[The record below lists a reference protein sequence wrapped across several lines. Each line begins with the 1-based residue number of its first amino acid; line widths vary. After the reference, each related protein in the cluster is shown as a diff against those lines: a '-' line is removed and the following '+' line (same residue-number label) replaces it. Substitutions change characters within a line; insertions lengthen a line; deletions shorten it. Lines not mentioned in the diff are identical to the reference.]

1 MRFLLHVPSLAAA
14 RAGALAALLTLGAG
28 ACSRPDVSAPR
39 PKNLVLVTIDTLR
52 RDHVGA
58 YGDPKAATP
67 ALDRLA
73 REGLRF
79 DAATANAPLTLVSH
93 SSLLSGLLPPH
104 HGLRNNGAGT
114 FPADRETLA
123 TVLSAAG
130 LKTGAFVAAFVLDRR
145 FGLGRGFDTYD
156 DEVEREVGARPA
168 LEAERRGDQVMDR
181 ALAWLGGLGGQRSA
195 KGDEAAPFFLW
206 VHLYDPHAPY
216 APPPPFR
223 ERFAGDPYRGEIAF
237 ADAQVGR
244 LLDELDRRGLSA
256 STLVAV
262 AADHGEGLGEHG
274 EATHGMLI
282 YESTLAVPLLLRGPG
297 LAPRTIAAPVGL
309 CDLGP
314 TLAGLLG
321 HPFAPPAAGKALD
334 GRDLSEPLREGREP
348 ARGEVYAETHYPE
361 IFGWSPLSMLR
372 RRDAKYISAP
382 RPELYDLARDPGE
395 RRNLLSADAGKDPR
409 DPRLPSA
416 GFAARLAEIEA
427 GAVKTTAP
435 RVDAETAARLAS
447 LGYVAGGNR
456 TAPPRAGDLRPDP
469 KDRIALFQR
478 FEAAAL
484 ALRSGDAAR
493 AISELRALAAADP
506 GNATF
511 RGRLAQ
517 ALREGGRP
525 AEAIPVL
532 RDAALAAPADPD
544 VWYDLAVAL
553 QADGRSK
560 EAQTAIERAIQL
572 DDTRPDPHN
581 TLGLLLLAEG
591 RADEARRQFERAV
604 AIDPRGSVALNNLG
618 NALRSLG
625 RAGEAEGAYRRAIAA
640 APRYAEPWNGL
651 GALLVEADRPR
662 EAIDCFDRSRELA
675 PGNLETLI
683 NRGIALELAG
693 DRSGAAASYRD
704 FLSAAGGAPAWADQR
719 RAAEQ
724 LLARLA
730 R

>member
-1 MRFLLHVPSLAAA
+1 MRRLRHFPL
-14 RAGALAALLTLGAG
+14 LAALLGLGALG
-28 ACSRPDVSAPR
+28 ACSRPGVSNPR

-58 YGDPKAATP
+58 YGDAQAATP
-67 ALDRLA
+67 TLDRLA

-104 HGLRNNGAGT
+104 HGLRNNGAGA
-114 FPADRETLA
+114 FPTDRATLA

-130 LKTGAFVAAFVLDRR
+130 FDTGAFVAAFVLDRR

-156 DEVEREVGARPA
+156 DEIEREPGAPST
-168 LEAERRGDQVMDR
+168 LEAERRGDVVIDR
-181 ALAWLGGLGGQRSA
+181 ALAWLQA
-195 KGDEAAPFFLW
+195 KSPAASEGSKPFFLW

-216 APPPPFR
+216 APPPPFS
-223 ERFAGDPYRGEIAF
+223 ERFAADPYRGEIAF

-244 LLDELDRRGLSA
+244 LLKDLDRRGLSG

-297 LAPRTIAAPVGL
+297 LGPRTIAAPVGL

-321 HPFAPPAAGKALD
+321 HPFPPPEAGKALD
-334 GRDLSEPLREGREP
+334 GRDLSEPLRQGREP
-348 ARGEVYAETHYPE
+348 ARGEIYAETRYPE

-372 RRDAKYISAP
+372 RRDTKYISAP

-395 RRNLLSADAGKDPR
+395 RRNLLDPR
-409 DPRLPSA
+409 TPGSLGQGG

-427 GAVKTTAP
+427 GAVQAAP
-435 RVDAETAARLAS
+435 PPVDAETAARLAS

-456 TAPPRAGDLRPDP
+456 GAPTRPGNERPDP
-469 KDRIALFQR
+469 KDRIELFQR

-484 ALRSGDAAR
+484 ALRSGQASR
-493 AISELRALAAADP
+493 AIPELRALAAADP

-511 RGRLAQ
+511 RSRLAQ
-517 ALREGGRP
+517 ALRESGRP

-532 RDAALAAPADPD
+532 REAALAAPADPD

-553 QADGRSK
+553 QGIGRAA

-572 DDTRPDPHN
+572 DDSRPDPHN
-581 TLGLLLLAEG
+581 TLGLLMLGE
-591 RADEARRQFERAV
+591 RRVDEARRQFERAV
-604 AIDPRGSVALNNLG
+604 AIDPRNSVALNNLG

-625 RAGEAEGAYRRAIAA
+625 RPAEAEGAYRRAIAA

-651 GALLVEADRPR
+651 GALLVEANRPR
-662 EAIDCFDRSRELA
+662 EAIDCFDRARGLA

-693 DRSGAAASYRD
+693 DRNGAAASYRE
-704 FLSAAGGAPAWADQR
+704 FLAAAGGGPAWTEQR

-730 R
+730 H

>member
-1 MRFLLHVPSLAAA
+1 M
-14 RAGALAALLTLGAG
+14 
-28 ACSRPDVSAPR
+28 
-39 PKNLVLVTIDTLR
+39 TIDTVR

-58 YGDPKAATP
+58 YGDTQAATP

-93 SSLLSGLLPPH
+93 SSLLSGLLPPN
-104 HGLRNNGAGT
+104 HGLRNNGAGA

-130 LKTGAFVAAFVLDRR
+130 YRTGAFVAAFVLDRR
-145 FGLGRGFDTYD
+145 FGLDRGFDTYD
-156 DEVEREVGARPA
+156 DEIEREVGARPT

-181 ALAWLGGLGGQRSA
+181 ALAWLARKNSDPE
-195 KGDEAAPFFLW
+195 DEKRPFFLW
-206 VHLYDPHAPY
+206 IHLYDPHAPY
-216 APPPPFR
+216 DPPAPFR
-223 ERFAGDPYRGEIAF
+223 ERFPADPYRGEIAF

-244 LLDELDRRGLSA
+244 LLGDLDRRGLA
-256 STLVAV
+256 GSTLVAV

-297 LAPRTIAAPVGL
+297 LAARAVAAPVGL

-321 HPFAPPAAGKALD
+321 HPFSPPASGRTLD
-334 GRDLSEPLREGREP
+334 GRDLSEPLRLGKEP
-348 ARGEVYAETHYPE
+348 ARGEVYAETRYPE

-382 RPELYDLARDPGE
+382 KPELYDLASDPGE
-395 RRNLLSADAGKDPR
+395 RRNLLGTRPAVGAQGPG
-409 DPRLPSA
+409 A
-416 GFAARLAEIEA
+416 GFAARLAQIEA
-427 GAVKTTAP
+427 GAVKPAAP
-435 RVDAETAARLAS
+435 PVDAETAARLAS
-447 LGYVAGGNR
+447 LGYVAGGSG
-456 TAPPRAGDLRPDP
+456 TAPAGPGYDRPDP
-469 KDRIALFQR
+469 KDRIGLFQR

-484 ALRSGDAAR
+484 ALRSGDAPR

-506 GNATF
+506 GNAIF
-511 RGRLAQ
+511 RSRLAQ
-517 ALREGGRP
+517 AVRESGRP
-525 AEAIPVL
+525 ADAIPLL
-532 RDAALAAPADPD
+532 REAALAAPADPD

-553 QADGRSK
+553 QGVGRAA
-560 EAQTAIERAIQL
+560 EARTAIERAIQL
-572 DDTRPDPHN
+572 DEARPDPHN
-581 TLGLLLLAEG
+581 TLGLLLLGEG
-591 RADEARRQFERAV
+591 RGEEARREFERATT
-604 AIDPRGSVALNNLG
+604 IDPRNSVALNNLG

-625 RAGEAEGAYRRAIAA
+625 RPGEAEAAYRRAIDA
-640 APRYAEPWNGL
+640 APRYADPLNGL
-651 GALLVEADRPR
+651 GALLVEANRPR
-662 EAIDCFDRSRELA
+662 EAIDCFDRARRLA

-693 DRSGAAASYRD
+693 DRAAAALSYRD
-704 FLSAAGGAPAWADQR
+704 FLAAAGDAPAWAEQR

>member
-1 MRFLLHVPSLAAA
+1 ML
-14 RAGALAALLTLGAG
+14 G
-28 ACSRPDVSAPR
+28 ACSHRNVSNPR

-58 YGDPKAATP
+58 YGDRRAATP
-67 ALDRLA
+67 ELDRLA

-104 HGLRNNGAGT
+104 HGLRNNGAGA

-130 LKTGAFVAAFVLDRR
+130 FRTGAFIAAFVLDRR
-145 FGLGRGFDTYD
+145 FGLARGFDVYD
-156 DEVEREVGARPA
+156 DEVEREVGARPE
-168 LEAERRGDQVMDR
+168 LEAERRGDQVVDR
-181 ALAWLGGLGGQRSA
+181 ALGWLRDQGNRQGRE
-195 KGDEAAPFFLW
+195 DRPFFVW

-223 ERFAGDPYRGEIAF
+223 ERFAADPYRGEIAF
-237 ADAQVGR
+237 ADQQVGR
-244 LLDELDRRGLSA
+244 LLLELERQGLTD
-256 STLVAV
+256 STLIAV
-262 AADHGEGLGEHG
+262 TADHGEGLGEHG
-274 EATHGMLI
+274 ETTHGMLL

-297 LAPRTIAAPVGL
+297 FAPRVVTTPVGL

-321 HPFAPPAAGKALD
+321 VPFAPPAARATLD
-334 GRDLSEPLREGREP
+334 GRDFSSALLSGREP
-348 ARGEVYAETHYPE
+348 QSAEVYAETHYPE

-372 RRDAKYISAP
+372 RRDAKYIKAP
-382 RPELYDLARDPGE
+382 RPELFDLAGDPGE
-395 RRNLLSADAGKDPR
+395 RVNLAASSDSE
-409 DPRLPSA
+409 RLGA
-416 GFAARLAEIEA
+416 GFASRLAEIEA
-427 GAVKTTAP
+427 GAVQAKAP
-435 RVDAETAARLAS
+435 PVDAETSARLAS
-447 LGYVAGGNR
+447 LGYVSGGASVLGAR
-456 TAPPRAGDLRPDP
+456 RSDRPDP

-478 FEAAAL
+478 FEAAYS
-484 ALRSGDAAR
+484 ALRSGHANR
-493 AISELRALAAADP
+493 AIADLMALAAADP

-511 RGRLAQ
+511 RRRLAQ

-532 RDAALAAPADPD
+532 REAAAAAPTDPD

-553 QADGRSK
+553 QDHGRPE
-560 EAQTAIERAIQL
+560 EARIAIERAIQL
-572 DDTRPDPHN
+572 DGKRPEPHN
-581 TLGLLLLAEG
+581 ALGLLLLAEG
-591 RADEARRQFERAV
+591 RLAEAQRQFEQAV
-604 AIDPRGSVALNNLG
+604 AIDPRSSTALNNLG

-625 RAGEAEGAYRRAIAA
+625 RAAEAESAYRRSMAA
-640 APRYAEPWNGL
+640 SPRYAEPWNGL
-651 GALLVEADRPR
+651 GTLWVEANRPR
-662 EAIDCFDRSRELA
+662 EAIECFNRARELA

-693 DRSGAAASYRD
+693 DRSAALASYRD
-704 FLSAAGGAPAWADQR
+704 FLGLAGSAPGWAEQR

-724 LLARLA
+724 LIARLTGSAAQQPSVA

>member
-1 MRFLLHVPSLAAA
+1 M
-14 RAGALAALLTLGAG
+14 
-28 ACSRPDVSAPR
+28 
-39 PKNLVLVTIDTLR
+39 TIDTLR

-58 YGDPKAATP
+58 YGDAQAATP
-67 ALDRLA
+67 ALDELA

-104 HGLRNNGAGT
+104 HGLRNNGAGA
-114 FPADRETLA
+114 FPADSETLA

-130 LKTGAFVAAFVLDRR
+130 YETGAFVSAFVLDRR
-145 FGLGRGFDTYD
+145 FGLGRGFAAYD
-156 DEVEREVGARPA
+156 DEIEREPGGRPS
-168 LEAERRGDQVMDR
+168 LEAERRGDQAMDR
-181 ALAWLGGLGGQRSA
+181 ALAWLDEKT
-195 KGDEAAPFFLW
+195 KGEAQKPFFLW

-216 APPPPFR
+216 APPSPFR
-223 ERFAGDPYRGEIAF
+223 ERFPGDPYRGEIAF
-237 ADAQVGR
+237 ADSQVGR
-244 LLDELDRRGLSA
+244 LLEDLDRRGLSG
-256 STLVAV
+256 STLIAV

-297 LAPRTIAAPVGL
+297 LLPRTIAVPVGL

-321 HPFAPPAAGKALD
+321 HPFPPPAAGKTLD
-334 GRDLSEPLREGREP
+334 GRDLSDSLRQGKEP
-348 ARGEVYAETHYPE
+348 ARGEVYAETRYPE

-382 RPELYDLARDPGE
+382 RPELYDLASDPGE
-395 RRNLLSADAGKDPR
+395 RRNLLSPRPAPTAQDPG
-409 DPRLPSA
+409 A

-427 GAVKTTAP
+427 GAVQTTSP
-435 RVDAETAARLAS
+435 PIDAETAARLAS

-456 TAPPRAGDLRPDP
+456 QIPTQAGAGRPDP
-469 KDRIALFQR
+469 KDRIGLFQR

-484 ALRSGDAAR
+484 ALRSGDSAR
-493 AISELRALAAADP
+493 AISELRSLAAADP
-506 GNATF
+506 GNSTF
-511 RGRLAQ
+511 RSRLAQ
-517 ALREGGRP
+517 ALRESGRP
-525 AEAIPVL
+525 AEAVPVL
-532 RDAALAAPADPD
+532 REAALAAPADPD

-553 QADGRSK
+553 QGIGRAA
-560 EAQTAIERAIQL
+560 EAQIAIERAIQL

-581 TLGLLLLAEG
+581 TLGLLLLAQGHGE
-591 RADEARRQFERAV
+591 EARRQFERAV
-604 AIDPRGSVALNNLG
+604 EIDPRGSVALNNLG
-618 NALRSLG
+618 NTLRSLG
-625 RAGEAEGAYRRAIAA
+625 RTAEAEGAYRRAIAA
-640 APRYAEPWNGL
+640 APAYAEPWNGL
-651 GALLVEADRPR
+651 GALLVEANRPR
-662 EAIDCFDRSRELA
+662 EAIDCFDRSRKLA

-704 FLSAAGGAPAWADQR
+704 FLAAAGGAPAWAEQR
-719 RAAEQ
+719 RAAQQ
-724 LLARLA
+724 LLARLV

>member
-1 MRFLLHVPSLAAA
+1 MRRLLPFSL
-14 RAGALAALLTLGAG
+14 LAALFGLGASA
-28 ACSRPDVSAPR
+28 ACSRPEISNPR

-58 YGDPKAATP
+58 YGDARAATP

-73 REGLRF
+73 REGVRF

-104 HGLRNNGAGT
+104 HGLRNNGAGA

-123 TVLSAAG
+123 SVLSAAG
-130 LKTGAFVAAFVLDRR
+130 YETGAFVAAFVLDHR
-145 FGLGRGFDTYD
+145 FGLDRGFALYD
-156 DEVEREVGARPA
+156 DEIEREPGARPA

-181 ALAWLGGLGGQRSA
+181 ALAWLGEKSQGEEKKPL
-195 KGDEAAPFFLW
+195 FLW

-216 APPPPFR
+216 DPPSPFR
-223 ERFAGDPYRGEIAF
+223 ERFAADPYRGEIAF

-244 LLDELDRRGLSA
+244 LLAELDRRGLA
-256 STLVAV
+256 GSTLVAV

-297 LAPRTIAAPVGL
+297 LAPRKVAAPVGL

-321 HPFAPPAAGKALD
+321 HPFATAADGKTLD
-334 GRDLSEPLREGREP
+334 GRDLSEPLRQGQEP
-348 ARGEVYAETHYPE
+348 ARGDVYAETRYPE

-395 RRNLLSADAGKDPR
+395 RRNLLPEKPAPGAR
-409 DPRLPSA
+409 DPGS
-416 GFAARLAEIEA
+416 GFATRLAEIEA
-427 GAVKTTAP
+427 GAVKTAAP
-435 RVDAETAARLAS
+435 PVDAETAARLAS
-447 LGYVAGGNR
+447 LGYVSGGGGTVRSPAGG
-456 TAPPRAGDLRPDP
+456 GRPDP
-469 KDRIALFQR
+469 KDRIDLFQR

-484 ALRSGDAAR
+484 ALRSGQAAR
-493 AISELRALAAADP
+493 ATAELRALAAADP

-511 RGRLAQ
+511 RSRLAQ
-517 ALREGGRP
+517 ALREAGRP

-532 RDAALAAPADPD
+532 REAAHAAPSDPD

-553 QADGRSK
+553 QGAGRAA

-572 DDTRPDPHN
+572 DDSRPDPHN
-581 TLGLLLLAEG
+581 TLGILLLGQG
-591 RADEARRQFERAV
+591 RGDEARRQFERAT
-604 AIDPRGSVALNNLG
+604 AIDPRNSVALNNLG

-625 RAGEAEGAYRRAIAA
+625 RAGEAEAAYRRAIAA
-640 APRYAEPWNGL
+640 APAYAEPWNGL
-651 GALLVEADRPR
+651 GALLVEANRPR
-662 EAIDCFDRSRELA
+662 EAIDCFDRARQLA

-693 DRSGAAASYRD
+693 DRNGAAASYRE
-704 FLSAAGGAPAWADQR
+704 FLAAAGAAPAWAEQR

-724 LLARLA
+724 LLARLG

>member
-1 MRFLLHVPSLAAA
+1 MRRPLQISLLTAL
-14 RAGALAALLTLGAG
+14 GALAALG
-28 ACSRPDVSAPR
+28 ACSRPGVSNPR

-52 RDHVGA
+52 RDRVGA
-58 YGDPKAATP
+58 YGDRLAATP
-67 ALDRLA
+67 TLDRLA

-93 SSLLSGLLPPH
+93 ASLLSGLLPPH
-104 HGLRNNGAGT
+104 HGLRNNGAGA

-123 TVLSAAG
+123 TVLSGAG
-130 LKTGAFVAAFVLDRR
+130 FETGAFVAAFVLDRR
-145 FGLGRGFDTYD
+145 FGLGRGFATYD
-156 DEVEREVGARPA
+156 DEIERDPGARST

-181 ALAWLGGLGGQRSA
+181 ALAWLEGKSSA
-195 KGDEAAPFFLW
+195 EGEGEKPFFLW
-206 VHLYDPHAPY
+206 IHLYDPHAPY

-223 ERFAGDPYRGEIAF
+223 ERFAKDPYRGEIAF

-244 LLDELDRRGLSA
+244 LLGELERRGLAA
-256 STLVAV
+256 STLIAV
-262 AADHGEGLGEHG
+262 AADHGEGLGDHG

-297 LAPRTIAAPVGL
+297 LGPRTIAAPVGL

-321 HPFAPPAAGKALD
+321 HPFAPPAAGQALD
-334 GRDLSEPLREGREP
+334 GRDLSEPLRQGREP
-348 ARGEVYAETHYPE
+348 ARGEVYAESRYPE

-382 RPELYDLARDPGE
+382 RPELYDLASDPGE
-395 RRNLLSADAGKDPR
+395 RRNLLSPSPASGSR
-409 DPRLPSA
+409 GPSA

-427 GAVKTTAP
+427 GAVKATAP
-435 RVDAETAARLAS
+435 PVDAETAARLAS

-456 TAPPRAGDLRPDP
+456 AARERPGQRRPDP
-469 KDRIALFQR
+469 KDRIELFQR

-484 ALRSGDAAR
+484 ALRSGNAPK
-493 AISELRALAAADP
+493 AIAELRSLAAADP

-511 RGRLAQ
+511 RSRLAQ
-517 ALREGGRP
+517 ALRESGRP
-525 AEAIPVL
+525 GEAIPVL
-532 RDAALAAPADPD
+532 REAALAAPADPD

-553 QADGRSK
+553 QGIGRPA

-572 DDTRPDPHN
+572 DDSRPDPHN
-581 TLGLLLLAEG
+581 TLGLLLLGEG
-591 RADEARRQFERAV
+591 RGDEARRQFERAV
-604 AIDPRGSVALNNLG
+604 EIDPRNSVALNNLG
-618 NALRSLG
+618 NALRTLG
-625 RAGEAEGAYRRAIAA
+625 RPAEAEGAYRRAIAA

-651 GALLVEADRPR
+651 GALLVEANRPR
-662 EAIDCFDRSRELA
+662 EAIDCFDRARRLA
-675 PGNLETLI
+675 PGNLEILI

-693 DRSGAAASYRD
+693 DRIGAAASYRE
-704 FLSAAGGAPAWADQR
+704 FLAAAGGAPAWAEQR

-724 LLARLA
+724 LLVRLS